1 MRRVLPNILW
11 VLCILSNIGLSF
23 GQDSAIEA
31 DATNSFKFQDEHGN
45 QQVTYNKDIVYKS
58 EKLQNLPDPSNL
70 FMVDIENEFDPSKV
84 AFIESKNEVPYRKPS
99 VEEKLMYDVLQA
111 IWINGK
117 WVRYTANSIATGS
130 IKVGHPS
137 MNDQG
142 NVMYFI
148 SNIPGGVGG
157 LDIYYSLFD
166 GKKWSDP
173 KNMGLIVNTTGDE
186 TFPVIE
192 KNNNFRYISNNNLV
206 YITGIS
212 QYLNLSTNEQ
222 EKIKTTYTV
231 PEKPSPEII
240 SPIAIT
246 TPSVATATTVS
257 SAVTNVPTPT
267 NNTIPTTAKTDN
279 KAVQDYRIQLGVFK
293 TPNWELINGFKTY
306 GTIFSSTNAQ
316 GLTTIQLGNFST
328 MDSAWD
334 VVKKVRGTKWFENS
348 YIIGVNQQGETV
360 LTKK

>member
-1 MRRVLPNILW
+1 MGIVSLKSVW
-11 VLCILSNIGLSF
+11 AFCIIFCISYSYA
-23 GQDSAIEA
+23 QDSVIEA
-31 DATNSFKFQDEHGN
+31 DATNSFKYQDEHGN
-45 QQVTYNKDIVYKS
+45 QQVTYNKDIVYKA

-99 VEEKLMYDVLQA
+99 VEEVLMYDVLQA

-137 MNDQG
+137 MNEQG

-148 SNIPGGVGG
+148 SNIPGGVGE
-157 LDIYYSLFD
+157 LDVYYSLFD

-212 QYLNLSTNEQ
+212 QYLNLTTNEQ
-222 EKIKTTYTV
+222 EKIKTTYTL
-231 PEKPSPEII
+231 PEKLANEVIKP
-240 SPIAIT
+240 AT
-246 TPSVATATTVS
+246 TTVPTATTTAS
-257 SAVTNVPTPT
+257 IATTNTT
-267 NNTIPTTAKTDN
+267 GNTAPKSDTKS
-279 KAVQDYRIQLGVFK
+279 VQDYRIQLGVFK
-293 TPNWELINGFKTY
+293 TPNWDLINGFKTY
-306 GTIFSSTNAQ
+306 GSIFSTMNAQ
-316 GLTTIQLGNFST
+316 GLTTVQLGNFS
-328 MDSAWD
+328 DIDAAWE
-334 VVKKVRGTKWFENS
+334 VVKKVRSAKWFENA
-348 YIIGVNQQGETV
+348 YIIGVNQIGETV
-360 LTKK
+360 LTRK

>member
-1 MRRVLPNILW
+1 MTYAQNSV
-11 VLCILSNIGLSF
+11 
-23 GQDSAIEA
+23 IEA
-31 DATNSFKFQDEHGN
+31 DATNSFKYRDEHGN
-45 QQVTYNKDIVYKS
+45 QQVTYNKDIVYKA

-84 AFIESKNEVPYRKPS
+84 AFIESRNEVPYRKPS
-99 VEEKLMYDVLQA
+99 VEEVLMYDVLQA

-137 MNDQG
+137 MNEQG

-157 LDIYYSLFD
+157 LDIYYSIFD

-173 KNMGLIVNTTGDE
+173 KNMGLIVNTSGDE

-212 QYLNLSTNEQ
+212 QYLNLSTIEQ
-222 EKIKTTYTV
+222 EKIKTTYTL
-231 PEKPSPEII
+231 PDKPAPEIVK
-240 SPIAIT
+240 P
-246 TPSVATATTVS
+246 TPA
-257 SAVTNVPTPT
+257 NVPTTTT
-267 NNTIPTTAKTDN
+267 NNTTTKPATVSTIGTTSTLTDN
-279 KAVQDYRIQLGVFK
+279 KSVQDYRIQLGVFK
-293 TPNWELINGFKTY
+293 TPNWDLINDFKTY
-306 GTIFSSTNAQ
+306 GSIFSSANAQ
-316 GLTTIQLGNFST
+316 GLTTVQLGNFSDIDT
-328 MDSAWD
+328 AWE
-334 VVKKVRGTKWFENS
+334 VVKKVRSARWFENA
-348 YIIGVNQQGETV
+348 YIIGINQQGETV
-360 LTKK
+360 LTRK